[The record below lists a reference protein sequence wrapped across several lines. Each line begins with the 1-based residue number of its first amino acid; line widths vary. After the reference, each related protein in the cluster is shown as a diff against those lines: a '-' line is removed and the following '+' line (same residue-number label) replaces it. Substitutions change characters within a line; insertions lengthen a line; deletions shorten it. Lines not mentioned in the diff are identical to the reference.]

1 VSVCEIISY
10 NRGITNSYFSK
21 EQTNTPMKLLT
32 TIAAVLISIS
42 AYSQDYVE
50 YDNGTFSQNGEELS
64 MEQID
69 DLTVLHKAG
78 RGNVRKGNRFDHMY
92 KDGDLRISNNGL
104 NAIGGMAS
112 GVPGG
117 LMVLVGGLS
126 GLYSIAFADSY
137 YALESIIFLV
147 PGAGLSAVSYK
158 AFSRVA
164 LSPAECLRKRDKEF
178 YKVADKIN
186 QAIVRA
192 GPTVQSSN
200 Q

>member
-1 VSVCEIISY
+1 MKLLNHLIS
-10 NRGITNSYFSK
+10 
-21 EQTNTPMKLLT
+21 NTPMKLLT

-42 AYSQDYVE
+42 AFSQDYVE
-50 YDNGTFSQNGEELS
+50 YENGTFTQNGEELS

-92 KDGDLRISNNGL
+92 KDGDLRVSNNGL
-104 NAIGGMAS
+104 NALGGLAS

-126 GLYSIAFADSY
+126 GLYSIAVGDSY

-164 LSPAECLRKRDKEF
+164 LLPEACLRKRDKQF
-178 YKVADKIN
+178 NKVADKLNEAIKAAN
-186 QAIVRA
+186 Q
-192 GPTVQSSN
+192 
-200 Q
+200 

>member
-1 VSVCEIISY
+1 
-10 NRGITNSYFSK
+10 
-21 EQTNTPMKLLT
+21 MKLLT

-50 YDNGTFSQNGEELS
+50 YDNGTFTQNGEELS

-117 LMVLVGGLS
+117 LMVLLGGLY
-126 GLYSIAFADSY
+126 GLYSIAADSD
-137 YALESIIFLV
+137 YAQISIIFLV

-186 QAIVRA
+186 QDIVRA